1 MGGLGRAAESGG
13 DALSSPQHRQVF
25 FSLVKEPVGGSAGS
39 HVGHEIPCTVLWV
52 WEGWGTYWHHQCGLP
67 ILCSRAKLSC
77 TTACGPGLAKSSVT
91 LCHLLATLLAT
102 SSPRCWPPPPNPPPP
117 PPWVPLAALGLVG
130 AVGWEHPWPLSIPS
144 ASLSWGRFQPPRMF
158 DCKSFVSVSA
168 SNRLLLFH
176 LLKAS

>member
-1 MGGLGRAAESGG
+1 MWSKWLVEGRSLMGGLGRAAESGG

-102 SSPRCWPPPPNPPPP
+102 SSPRCWPPPPNPPPRHGSLLL
-117 PPWVPLAALGLVG
+117 PW
-130 AVGWEHPWPLSIPS
+130 GWWGQWAGSIRGPS
-144 ASLSWGRFQPPRMF
+144 ASPLHP
-158 DCKSFVSVSA
+158 
-168 SNRLLLFH
+168 
-176 LLKAS
+176 